1 MTKIFLTNEGRKK
14 IQDEL
19 SFLGSTEKTRI
30 LEELT
35 DARERGGIE
44 ENTEYMIAKDEYSK
58 LLLKI
63 ENLQEKLRNSILI
76 TPDDVQKDRVSI
88 LSIVKILNRSNNK
101 EMTFNIVPENEIN
114 IKTGKISPDSP
125 IGSGLLGKKEG
136 DVCKIITPNGTLELE
151 ILQISI

>member
-136 DVCKIITPNGTLELE
+136 DVCKINTPNGILELE
-151 ILQISI
+151 ILKISI

>member
-136 DVCKIITPNGTLELE
+136 DVCKINTPNGILELE

>member
-19 SFLGSTEKTRI
+19 NFLSSTEKIRI

-76 TPDDVQKDRVSI
+76 TPGDVQKDRVSI

-136 DVCKIITPNGTLELE
+136 DVCKINTPNGILELE